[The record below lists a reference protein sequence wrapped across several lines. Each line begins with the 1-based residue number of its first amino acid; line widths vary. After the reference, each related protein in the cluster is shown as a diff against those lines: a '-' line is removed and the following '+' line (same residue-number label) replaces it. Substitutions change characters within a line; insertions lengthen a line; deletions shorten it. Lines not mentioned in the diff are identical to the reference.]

1 LYVNY
6 FYPQDVVQAGDTGDE
21 VFYSY
26 YRSYCRR
33 LRGSLFTYGDSVKN
47 DIYKDN
53 QSAEDILRLGCQI
66 LRVDYQKQIPGDK
79 IAAV

>member
-26 YRSYCRR
+26 SRSYSRC
-33 LRGSLFTYGDSVKN
+33 LRGSLFTYGERVKN
-47 DIYKDN
+47 DIYKDD
-53 QSAEDILRLGCQI
+53 QSAEDILRCGCQI
-66 LRVDYQKQIPGDK
+66 LRVDYKKQIPGDK
-79 IAAV
+79 IAAI